1 MDSERLSVR
10 RKWRKK
16 MTREEFRTLT
26 ENGIVLLDG
35 GTGSCLRSMGM
46 PAGVCTEQWVY
57 EHPDAI
63 RKLQMEYVSAGS
75 QIIYAPTFGANRIS
89 LENMGLKDRTEELNR
104 TLAARTVENMNGHVF
119 VAGDMSTTGKPM
131 EPYGSM
137 TYDELMNVYKEQIG
151 FLTESGV
158 DLLVAET
165 LLSQEEALV
174 ICDAARAV
182 CDLPLLV
189 SFTCEGD
196 GNLYFGGTV
205 AEAAAALEA
214 MGVDAVGVNCSVG
227 PDQLEAVIRRLKN
240 TVSIP
245 IMAKPNAG
253 MPVITETG
261 EAVYSM
267 GSEEF
272 AGHVLHLRDCGASLI
287 GGCCGT
293 TPEYIRKIKKSL

>member
-1 MDSERLSVR
+1 
-10 RKWRKK
+10 
-16 MTREEFRTLT
+16 MTRKEFQALT
-26 ENGIVLLDG
+26 DKGTVLLDG

-63 RKLQMEYVSAGS
+63 KKLQTEYASAGS

-89 LENMGLKDRTEELNR
+89 LENMGLKGRTEELNR
-104 TLAARTVENMNGHVF
+104 TLAARTVEHLSGHVF

-131 EPYGSM
+131 EPYGPM
-137 TYDELMNVYKEQIG
+137 TYDGLMDVYKEQIV
-151 FLTESGV
+151 FLAESGV

-165 LLSQEEALV
+165 LMSQEEALV

-182 CDLPLLV
+182 CDLPLLI

-205 AEAAAALEA
+205 AEAAAALDA
-214 MGVDAVGVNCSVG
+214 MGADAVGVNCSVG
-227 PDQLEAVIRRLKN
+227 PDQLEAVIRRLKD

-267 GSEEF
+267 GAEEF
-272 AGHVLHLRDCGASLI
+272 AGHVLHLKDCGASLI